1 MADRMRQR
9 EESSASTEPLP
20 SAAASSPSSASL
32 SSTIRK
38 ITTIEAFT
46 EEDGDRVPYFPPNL
60 KVFLEE
66 PKSWDNLPKRS
77 RLRFNHPLPDDDGC
91 YHIESV
97 IARAQVKIDGV
108 FRLRFLVRW
117 KGFEDVHNTWEPYA
131 ELEGTEALFRFEN
144 HERLCPVVRVFLIGG
159 VDWVLWRYPDFKDDV
174 QKLELNFLAELG
186 LAWGK
191 EEMGSY
197 YLSPKVIGR
206 TQRNNELLEK
216 FLKRNPEQR
225 NKFAATETEVRKTI
239 TATSNKYEKSV
250 FLAMGPLNRGSGA
263 DGRTIHTGLGCRRT
277 AMVGLLSKWLLANRP
292 DLEIVWKGV
301 SSSSLSSSR
310 RWRKSRK
317 GSL

>member
-1 MADRMRQR
+1 MTKFFFFFLLVQNRVDRQLKMADRMRQR

-20 SAAASSPSSASL
+20 SAAASPSSASL
-32 SSTIRK
+32 SSPICK

-144 HERLCPVVRVFLIGG
+144 PGKALSCGAGLTDRGNRLGALALPVYGTGRFSL
-159 VDWVLWRYPDFKDDV
+159 VLKGLFDVYIEKGRY
-174 QKLELNFLAELG
+174 QKIYGFVG
-186 LAWGK
+186 YG
-191 EEMGSY
+191 
-197 YLSPKVIGR
+197 
-206 TQRNNELLEK
+206 
-216 FLKRNPEQR
+216 
-225 NKFAATETEVRKTI
+225 
-239 TATSNKYEKSV
+239 
-250 FLAMGPLNRGSGA
+250 
-263 DGRTIHTGLGCRRT
+263 DG
-277 AMVGLLSKWLLANRP
+277 
-292 DLEIVWKGV
+292 
-301 SSSSLSSSR
+301 
-310 RWRKSRK
+310 
-317 GSL
+317 